1 MSLEDAILK
10 HAEALNRLADAIET
24 NSLPPF
30 VKERKAEEKAEAK
43 EEKKPAPKAEAKEE
57 KKAPAKKAPA
67 KKEAPK
73 KEEPAEDEDIHQK
86 EYYVETVQPTT
97 RKAAKALGREAVIG
111 ILDEFGSNLETA
123 KDLEEGQWEDYVAR
137 LEEEIAAADDGEDMA

>member
-1 MSLEDAILK
+1 MSLEDAIK
-10 HAEALNRLADAIET
+10 QHAEALNRLADAIET

-30 VKERKAEEKAEAK
+30 VKEKKAEEKAAAK
-43 EEKKPAPKAEAKEE
+43 SE
-57 KKAPAKKAPA
+57 

-73 KEEPAEDEDIHQK
+73 SEAKEEDEDIHQK

-97 RKAAKALGREAVIG
+97 RKAAKALGREAVMG
-111 ILDEFGSNLETA
+111 ILDEFGTNLETA

-137 LEEEIAAADDGEDMA
+137 LEEELAAKEDGDEDMA